1 MSAAVQG
8 MAEAAAG
15 AARGVVGAAQGVVE
29 AAQGM
34 AAMVAGA
41 ARTGVGAVVGNQ
53 SNQSFETDGAAV
65 VAEDLAR
72 QEQASADAVHQF
84 AAKEYELQ
92 HKERLVDFLDLI
104 EKDRYPDLQ
113 PNHARLAIRAQR
125 TLYAGEV
132 AQTDAASIERRFAAF
147 GLALEAKFIPQEIE
161 AIAAGALPQPEYI
174 CKYCPRRFRT
184 LEGQRWHEVGDT
196 WSNQW
201 KDCLDWNKRGRIWA
215 DGYERRNPHVG
226 RIY

>member
-8 MAEAAAG
+8 MAEAAVG
-15 AARGVVGAAQGVVE
+15 AARGVVGAAQGVVG

-65 VAEDLAR
+65 VAEHLAR
-72 QEQASADAVHQF
+72 QEQASADAV
-84 AAKEYELQ
+84 LQ
-92 HKERLVDFLDLI
+92 IAEVEDDRQTRERLLNFLDLI
-104 EKDRYPDLQ
+104 RNDQYPDLH
-113 PNHARLAIRAQR
+113 PDDAHLAIQAQR
-125 TLYAGEV
+125 TLYAGKV
-132 AQTDAASIERRFAAF
+132 AQTEAETRDRRFAAF
-147 GLALEAKFIPQEIE
+147 GLALEAKFIPREIE
-161 AIAAGALPQPEYI
+161 TIAAGALPQHEYI

-201 KDCLDWNKRGRIWA
+201 KECLDWNKRGRIWA
-215 DGYERRNPHVG
+215 DGYERRNPHMG

>member
-1 MSAAVQG
+1 
-8 MAEAAAG
+8 
-15 AARGVVGAAQGVVE
+15 
-29 AAQGM
+29 
-34 AAMVAGA
+34 MVAGA
-41 ARTGVGAVVGNQ
+41 ARMGVGAVVGNQ
-53 SNQSFETDGAAV
+53 SNQTFETDGAAV
-65 VAEDLAR
+65 GAEHLAQ
-72 QEQASADAVHQF
+72 QEQASADTVLQI
-84 AAKEYELQ
+84 AAEEYEEQ
-92 HKERLVDFLDLI
+92 QGERLSHFLHLI
-104 EKDRYPDLQ
+104 EKDRHPDLH
-113 PNHARLAIRAQR
+113 PYHAHLAIRAQR

-184 LEGQRWHEVGDT
+184 LEGQRWHDVGDT

-201 KDCLDWNKRGRIWA
+201 KECLDWNKRGRIWA
-215 DGYERRNPHVG
+215 DGYERRNPHMG